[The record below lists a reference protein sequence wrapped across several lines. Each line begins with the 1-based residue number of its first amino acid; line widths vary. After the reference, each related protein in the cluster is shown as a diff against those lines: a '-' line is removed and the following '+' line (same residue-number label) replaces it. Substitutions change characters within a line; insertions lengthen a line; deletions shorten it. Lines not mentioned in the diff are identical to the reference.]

1 MTDSLALRY
10 YNNGLQDAMDKN
22 IKSAVENLS
31 KAVTYDN
38 NSIAAWNLLGLCFYR
53 LGRFKMAEY
62 SWIQSLNKQSE
73 RNPAQAYLKELR
85 NDFEGVAPF
94 FVLVSELCSKKKYK
108 KAVDVFEREIVVRLD
123 SSVEVLNY
131 FGVLK
136 ILAGERKRAIKVW
149 ERALSIDHSN
159 EKAKLYISATEG
171 SFIQKLRG
179 LIRDMF

>member
-1 MTDSLALRY
+1 M
-10 YNNGLQDAMDKN
+10 
-22 IKSAVENLS
+22 
-31 KAVTYDN
+31 
-38 NSIAAWNLLGLCFYR
+38 
-53 LGRFKMAEY
+53 
-62 SWIQSLNKQSE
+62 
-73 RNPAQAYLKELR
+73 KELR